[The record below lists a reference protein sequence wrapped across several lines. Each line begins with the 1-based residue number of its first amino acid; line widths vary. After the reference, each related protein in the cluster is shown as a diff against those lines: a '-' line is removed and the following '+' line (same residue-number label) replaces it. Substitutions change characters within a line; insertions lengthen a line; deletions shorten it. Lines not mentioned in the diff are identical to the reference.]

1 MYRLP
6 NTLTRNIRQTK
17 IFARSTQACFSTTPQ
32 YRSAKEIKTGTDARS
47 LMLKGV
53 DQLADTVA
61 VTLGPKVIYLNI
73 LVMIYLN

>member
-17 IFARSTQACFSTTPQ
+17 IFARSNQACFSTTPK

>member
-1 MYRLP
+1 
-6 NTLTRNIRQTK
+6 
-17 IFARSTQACFSTTPQ
+17 
-32 YRSAKEIKTGTDARS
+32 
-47 LMLKGV
+47 MLKGV